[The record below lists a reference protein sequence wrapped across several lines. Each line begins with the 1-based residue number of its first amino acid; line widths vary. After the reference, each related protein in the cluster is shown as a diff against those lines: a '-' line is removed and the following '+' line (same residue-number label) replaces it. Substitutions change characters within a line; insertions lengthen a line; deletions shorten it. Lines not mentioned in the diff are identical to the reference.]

1 MEEARYDPDS
11 GQLLSASFMDY
22 AVPRATD
29 LPRFDV
35 VMREVPTQANPLG
48 VKGAGQAGCIGAPQT
63 IVAAILDALR
73 PLGVTHI
80 DMPATPARI
89 WRAISQVQAL
99 KSERALKL
107 LDGVEHRIASR
118 LTASRRGGQG
128 ISGCEEPL
136 ASSLR
141 PNPVWR
147 LPMCFPVPVLA

>member
-22 AVPRATD
+22 AVPRAAD
-29 LPRFDV
+29 MPRFDL

-99 KSERALKL
+99 NNEKRTRS
-107 LDGVEHRIASR
+107 
-118 LTASRRGGQG
+118 
-128 ISGCEEPL
+128 
-136 ASSLR
+136 
-141 PNPVWR
+141 
-147 LPMCFPVPVLA
+147 

>member
-22 AVPRATD
+22 AVPRAAD

-89 WRAISQVQAL
+89 WKAISQVQAL
-99 KSERALKL
+99 KSECTLRL
-107 LDGVEHRIASR
+107 LDGVEPPHGLAVDR
-118 LTASRRGGQG
+118 LAT
-128 ISGCEEPL
+128 SGP
-136 ASSLR
+136 R
-141 PNPVWR
+141 N
-147 LPMCFPVPVLA
+147 